1 MEYSKTKI
9 EELMSQYLQETEDFG
24 DSFDE
29 LELINEVFSGFKPL
43 LLENTSDRISE
54 SLLQEHAL
62 NLKGIPKDIFED
74 FVLYLQITELD
85 SRLL

>member
-1 MEYSKTKI
+1 MVYSKTKI
-9 EELMSQYLQETEDFG
+9 EELMNQYLQETEDFG
-24 DSFDE
+24 DSFEE

-43 LLENTSDRISE
+43 LIESTSDRISE

-62 NLKGIPKDIFED
+62 SLKGIPKDIFED
-74 FVLYLQITELD
+74 FVLYLQMTELD

>member
-1 MEYSKTKI
+1 MVYSKAKI
-9 EELMSQYLQETEDFG
+9 EKLMSQYLQETEDFG

-43 LLENTSDRISE
+43 LLESTSDKISE

-74 FVLYLQITELD
+74 FILYLQMTELD
-85 SRLL
+85 SCLL

>member
-1 MEYSKTKI
+1 MVYSKAKI
-9 EELMSQYLQETEDFG
+9 EKLMSQYLQETEDFG

-43 LLENTSDRISE
+43 LLESTSDKISE

-74 FVLYLQITELD
+74 FILYLQMTELD

>member
-1 MEYSKTKI
+1 MVYSKAKI
-9 EELMSQYLQETEDFG
+9 EKLMSQYLQETEDFG

-43 LLENTSDRISE
+43 LLESTSDKISE

-74 FVLYLQITELD
+74 FILYLQMIELD

>member
-1 MEYSKTKI
+1 MVYSKAKI
-9 EELMSQYLQETEDFG
+9 EKLMSQYLQETEDFG

-74 FVLYLQITELD
+74 FILYLQMTELD

>member
-1 MEYSKTKI
+1 MVYSKTKI
-9 EELMSQYLQETEDFG
+9 EELMNQYLQETEDFG

-43 LLENTSDRISE
+43 LLENTSDRISD

-62 NLKGIPKDIFED
+62 SLKGIPKDIFED
-74 FVLYLQITELD
+74 FILYLQVTELD